1 MIYVSSSCVKKEF
14 IKDSIAEL
22 SANGINHIELS
33 GGTKPYSELES
44 DLMHAKQNGAEL
56 LVHNY
61 FPPPV
66 TPFVLNL
73 ASVNK
78 ETRQA
83 SLDHCKRAIELSSK
97 LGAQKFGMHAGFLLD
112 ISVNDIGKKLSPDKL
127 VEEEKAYDIF
137 CESYREL
144 LKFSDDRVKLYVE
157 NNVLSAE
164 NYETF
169 GGKNPLMLTDA
180 ESYARLAEMI
190 GFNLLLDAA
199 HLKVSCNSL
208 SLDFQQQLNQLFELS
223 DYIHLS
229 DNDGLRDN
237 NRPIEKDGQMII
249 ALSQLNGWTEKSVTL
264 EIYDDMESIKDS
276 LNVIK
281 QLVDA

>member
-1 MIYVSSSCVKKEF
+1 MIYVSSSCVKKEL

-22 SANGINHIELS
+22 RTNGISCIELS

-44 DLMHAKQNGAEL
+44 DLLAAKRNGVEL

-61 FPPPV
+61 FPPPE

-73 ASVNK
+73 ASVNQ
-78 ETRQA
+78 ETRTA
-83 SLDHCKRAIELSSK
+83 SIDHCKRAIELSALLDSE
-97 LGAQKFGMHAGFLLD
+97 KFGVHAGFLLD
-112 ISVNDIGKKLSPDKL
+112 IRVSDIGKKLSLDKL
-127 VEEEKAYDIF
+127 VEEEKAYEMF
-137 CESYREL
+137 CRSYGQLVE
-144 LKFSDDRVKLYVE
+144 FSNGGIKLYVE

-169 GGKNPLMLTDA
+169 EGTNPLMLTDYG
-180 ESYARLAEMI
+180 SYHRLAKMI
-190 GFNLLLDAA
+190 DFNLLLDAA

-208 SLDFQQQLNQLFELS
+208 RLDFQQELNQLFELS

-237 NRPIEKDGQMII
+237 NRPLKKDGQMIR
-249 ALSQLNGWTEKSVTL
+249 ALSQLKDWQKKTITL
-264 EIYDDMESIKDS
+264 EIYDDMDSVKDS
-276 LNVIK
+276 LNTIK
-281 QLVDA
+281 HLVDA